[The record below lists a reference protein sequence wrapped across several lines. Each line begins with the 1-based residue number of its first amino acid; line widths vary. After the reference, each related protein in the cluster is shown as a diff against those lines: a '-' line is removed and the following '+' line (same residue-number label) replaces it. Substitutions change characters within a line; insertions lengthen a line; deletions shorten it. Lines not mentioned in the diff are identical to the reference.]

1 MNHNYYANMGVL
13 DPNALPQVNTMNA
26 AGWTMM
32 TVSVGAILGFIFLDN
47 FEKVAAT
54 KERLKTGVAMGA
66 IVGGVFGLATS
77 GGVALYQQ

>member
-1 MNHNYYANMGVL
+1 MNHNYYANMGIL

-54 KERLKTGVAMGA
+54 KERWDILES
-66 IVGGVFGLATS
+66 ATVKLNLQLENE
-77 GGVALYQQ
+77 GWIWRQ